1 MKKIKLTIDGKE
13 VFLSQES
20 IEAIQNLAQK
30 KEYNYKNWEEYYW
43 LDSCGYIDISI
54 SINNDGTFSQG
65 GLFRTKQEAEQERD
79 KRQAKHNIK
88 KYIIENGLEFEPNW
102 GDGDERK
109 FSIYYDY
116 EEKKFFS
123 NHTNATKWF
132 EPFHFKSEQDAQQV
146 INNCEKDLLVLWGIK

>member
-20 IEAIQNLAQK
+20 IKAIQNLAQK

-102 GDGDERK
+102 GEGGEK
-109 FSIYYDY
+109 KYVIYYDY
-116 EEKKFFS
+116 TYKKFII
-123 NHTNATKWF
+123 NCHF
-132 EPFHFKSEQDAQQV
+132 ESKYFQPFFFKSREDAQQV
-146 INNCEKDLLVLWGIK
+146 IDNCEKDLLVLGGIK